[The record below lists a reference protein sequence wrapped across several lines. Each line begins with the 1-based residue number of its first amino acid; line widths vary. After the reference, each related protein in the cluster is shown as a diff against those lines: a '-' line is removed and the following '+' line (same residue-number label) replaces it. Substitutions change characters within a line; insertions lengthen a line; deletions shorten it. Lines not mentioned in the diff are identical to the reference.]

1 MYACLFLFTEMIQ
14 TIGILGGG
22 QLGRMM
28 ALAAREMGYGIV
40 VLDPTPNCP
49 CGQIADKQIVAAFDD
64 VEAAKELLNSCDV
77 ITYEFE
83 NVNLNVA
90 TALSAKLPQTSR
102 LLEITQ
108 NRIVEKEE
116 IRKAGLKTVEYFA
129 ITNTDLLEQFVIDYQ
144 KNKRK
149 LIIKTA
155 QGGYDGK
162 GQYVINT
169 TSDLFTFVRETY
181 NKDIHYVAEDFTVFS
196 KELSV
201 VVCRN
206 SKGETSVFPVAENI
220 HKNQILFQSIV
231 PARVSADV
239 EKMAITVATQLATHL
254 NLVGT
259 LAIELFLCKDGLVV
273 NELAPRPH
281 NSGHYT
287 MNACTTSQFEQHIRA
302 VCNLSLGDTK
312 LISPCVMLNILG
324 EDKQLMH
331 RENIGKHKLH
341 LYGKAEAKPGRKMGH
356 INILED
362 SVDECLGEVER
373 LINSNNN

>member
-1 MYACLFLFTEMIQ
+1 MIQ

-28 ALAAREMGYGIV
+28 ALAARAMGYGIA

-49 CGQIADKQIVAAFDD
+49 CGQIADKQIVAEFDN
-64 VEAAKELLNSCDV
+64 VEAAKELLDSCDV

-90 TALSAKLPQTSR
+90 SALSAKLPQTSK

-116 IRKAGLKTVEYFA
+116 IRKAGLKTVEYVA
-129 ITNTDLLEQFVIDYQ
+129 ITNADLLEQFIIDY
-144 KNKRK
+144 KNNPRK

-162 GQYVINT
+162 GQNVIN
-169 TSDLFTFVRETY
+169 SLEDLSLFEKANY
-181 NKDIHYVAEDFTVFS
+181 NPKIQYVAEDFTKFE

-206 SKGETSVFPVAENI
+206 QNGETSVFPVAENI

-259 LAIELFLCKDGLVV
+259 LAIELFLCGDKLVV

-287 MNACTTSQFEQHIRA
+287 MNACITSQFEQHIRA
-302 VCNLSLGDTK
+302 VCNLKLGDTK

-324 EDKQLMH
+324 EDKHLMN

-341 LYGKAEAKPGRKMGH
+341 LYGKEEAKFGRKMGH
-356 INILED
+356 INVLED
-362 SVDECLGEVER
+362 SIDKCLIEVER
-373 LINSNNN
+373 LINNCNN

>member
-1 MYACLFLFTEMIQ
+1 MYACLFLFIQMIQ

-28 ALAAREMGYGIV
+28 ALAARVMGYGIV

-49 CGQIADKQIVAAFDD
+49 CGQIADKQIVAEFDD
-64 VEAAKELLNSCDV
+64 VEAAKELLESCDL

-90 TALSAKLPQTSR
+90 NALSAKLPQTSK

-108 NRIVEKEE
+108 NRIVEKEV
-116 IRKAGLKTVEYFA
+116 IRKAGLKTVEYVPITSIDVLKQFA
-129 ITNTDLLEQFVIDYQ
+129 IDYK
-144 KNKRK
+144 KNPRK
-149 LIIKTA
+149 LIVKTA

-162 GQYVINT
+162 GQYLINNT
-169 TSDLFTFVRETY
+169 EDLSLFQKTNY
-181 NKDIHYVAEDFTVFS
+181 NPKVQYVAEDFTKFE

-201 VVCRN
+201 IVCRN
-206 SKGETSVFPVAENI
+206 SNGEISVFPVAENI

-231 PARVSADV
+231 PARVSENV
-239 EKMAITVATQLATHL
+239 EKMTVNVAKQLATHL

-259 LAIELFLCKDGLVV
+259 LAIELFLCDDELVV

-287 MNACTTSQFEQHIRA
+287 MNACITSQFEQHIRA
-302 VCNLSLGDTK
+302 VCNLKLGDTK
-312 LISPCVMLNILG
+312 LVSACVMLNILG
-324 EDKQLMH
+324 EDKHLMN

-341 LYGKAEAKPGRKMGH
+341 LYGKADAKVGRKMGH
-356 INILED
+356 INVLED
-362 SVDECLGEVER
+362 SIDMCLIEVEK
-373 LINSNNN
+373 LINSNN

>member
-1 MYACLFLFTEMIQ
+1 MIQ

-28 ALAAREMGYGIV
+28 ALAARVMGYGIV

-49 CGQIADKQIVAAFDD
+49 CGQIADKQIVAEFDD
-64 VEAAKELLNSCDV
+64 VEAAKELLESCDL

-90 TALSAKLPQTSR
+90 NALSAKLPQTSK

-108 NRIVEKEE
+108 NRIVEKEV
-116 IRKAGLKTVEYFA
+116 IRKAGLKTVEYVPITSIDVLKQFA
-129 ITNTDLLEQFVIDYQ
+129 IDYK
-144 KNKRK
+144 KNPRK
-149 LIIKTA
+149 LIVKTA

-162 GQYVINT
+162 GQYLINNT
-169 TSDLFTFVRETY
+169 EDLSLFQKTNY
-181 NKDIHYVAEDFTVFS
+181 NPKVQYVAEDFTKFE

-201 VVCRN
+201 IVCRN
-206 SKGETSVFPVAENI
+206 SNGEISVFPVAENI

-231 PARVSADV
+231 PARVSENV
-239 EKMAITVATQLATHL
+239 EKMTVNVATQLATHL

-259 LAIELFLCKDGLVV
+259 LAIELFLCDDELVV

-287 MNACTTSQFEQHIRA
+287 MNACITSQFEQHIRA
-302 VCNLSLGDTK
+302 VCNLKLGDTK
-312 LISPCVMLNILG
+312 LVSACVMLNILG
-324 EDKQLMH
+324 EDKHLMN

-341 LYGKAEAKPGRKMGH
+341 LYGKADAKVGRKMGH
-356 INILED
+356 INVLED
-362 SVDECLGEVER
+362 SIDMCLIEVEK
-373 LINSNNN
+373 LINSNN

>member
-1 MYACLFLFTEMIQ
+1 MIE

-28 ALAAREMGYGIV
+28 ALAARSMGYKVV
-40 VLDPTPNCP
+40 VLDPAPDCP
-49 CGQIADKQIVAAFDD
+49 CGQIADKQIVAEFDD
-64 VEAAKELLNSCDV
+64 IEAAKELLDCCDV

-90 TALSAKLPQTSR
+90 NALSAKLPQTSR
-102 LLEITQ
+102 LLEVTQ

-116 IRKAGLKTVEYFA
+116 IRKAGLKTVEYVA
-129 ITNTDLLEQFVIDYQ
+129 ITNTDLLEQFVKDY
-144 KNKRK
+144 KNNSRK

-162 GQYVINT
+162 GQYVINDI
-169 TSDLFTFVRETY
+169 SDLFDFVREKY
-181 NKDIHYVAEDFTVFS
+181 NKNIQYVAEDFTIFE

-201 VVCRN
+201 IVCRN
-206 SKGETSVFPVAENI
+206 ENGETRAFPVAENI

-231 PARVSADV
+231 PARVSVDV
-239 EKMAITVATQLATHL
+239 EKMAVTIAIRLATQL

-259 LAIELFLCKDGLVV
+259 LAIELFLCDDTLIV

-287 MNACTTSQFEQHIRA
+287 MNACLTSQFEQHIRA

-312 LISPCVMLNILG
+312 LIATCVMLNILG
-324 EDKQLMH
+324 EDKHLVI
-331 RENIGKHKLH
+331 RENVGRHKLH
-341 LYGKAEAKPGRKMGH
+341 LYGKTEARIGRKMGH
-356 INILED
+356 VNVLED
-362 SVDECLGEVER
+362 SVDKCFIEVEK
-373 LINSNNN
+373 LIGLSVN